1 MKLMTTLGTRPDLI
15 RMSEMIRIFDEDP
28 EIDHVLAHSGQHYSH
43 NMDGIFFEQL
53 GMRKPD
59 MNFGLGSGSHGEQ
72 GSQMLIK
79 MEQAI
84 EEQNPDICLFLGDTN
99 TVLGAISAA
108 KSDIPVVHIEAGMR
122 SFDWRMPEEKN
133 RVIVDKMA
141 DINYVYTHRYRENL
155 LYEGFPGDRVI
166 VVGNPIVDIVEKYS
180 PLADNYRNEITKLGL
195 TEGNFILVTIH
206 RRENVDN
213 PEILRGI
220 LDGIQQVGNNLDMP
234 VYYPMSYRTAQSL
247 KDYGI
252 ELPDNFITTEPI
264 GFLEFLAFEKYA
276 HIIISD
282 SGTVQEESSILSVPT
297 LVTRISTER
306 PETIESGGCLLV
318 GTESQDIVN
327 GAREI
332 LDRPRDWQHL
342 LGDGKTSKRIHEH
355 MMSFKDKIMGGFEPP
370 IIDHRKRYAFSEN
383 TKVGDVHGGG
393 WTPPPMRLG

>member
-1 MKLMTTLGTRPDLI
+1 MTTLGTRPDLI
-15 RMSEMIRIFDEDP
+15 RMSEMIRLFDEDP
-28 EIDHVLAHSGQHYSH
+28 DIDHVLAHSGQHYSH

-53 GMRKPD
+53 DVRKPD
-59 MNFGLGSGSHGEQ
+59 LNFEIGSGSHGQQ

-84 EEQNPDICLFLGDTN
+84 EEHQPDICLFLGDTN

-180 PLADNYRNEITKLGL
+180 PIADNYRNEITKLGL
-195 TEGNFILVTIH
+195 TEGKYILVTIH
-206 RRENVDN
+206 RQENVED
-213 PEILRGI
+213 PKILEGLI
-220 LDGIQQVGNNLDMP
+220 DGIRRAGEDLNMP
-234 VYYPMSYRTAQSL
+234 VYYPMSYRTARL
-247 KDYGI
+247 IKEYGF

-276 HIIISD
+276 HLIISD
-282 SGTVQEESSILSVPT
+282 SGTVQEEASILNVPI

-306 PETIESGGCLLV
+306 PETIEAGGCMLV
-318 GTESQDIVN
+318 GTEANDIVKA
-327 GAREI
+327 AREMAE
-332 LDRPRDWQHL
+332 RPRDWQHL
-342 LGDGKTSKRIHEH
+342 LGDGKSSQRIHSH
-355 MMSFKDKIMGGFEPP
+355 LKSIKDKILEGFNPP
-370 IIDHRKRYAFSEN
+370 IVDHRKRYAFSEN
-383 TKVGDVHGGG
+383 VNIGEVEGGG
-393 WTPPPMRLG
+393 WAPPAMRLP